1 VRGQRLRAGAGSRSL
16 QASMTKRAN
25 NQPEARRTWRKGKPG
40 KNVSKPL
47 RYRLPAEWLGTL
59 DENTPAHVRRII
71 LEQQE
76 GKATRTPI
84 R

>member
-1 VRGQRLRAGAGSRSL
+1 
-16 QASMTKRAN
+16 MTKRAKS
-25 NQPEARRTWRKGKPG
+25 QLGTPHTRRKAKSG
-40 KNVSKPL
+40 KNVSEPR
-47 RYRLPAEWLGTL
+47 RYRLPPEWLGTL

-76 GKATRTPI
+76 GKGKRTPI

>member
-1 VRGQRLRAGAGSRSL
+1 VSRSL
-16 QASMTKRAN
+16 QASMSKRAN
-25 NQPEARRTWRKGKPG
+25 NQPGTPRTQREAKPG
-40 KNVSKPL
+40 KSVSKPR

-76 GKATRTPI
+76 GKAKRTPI

>member
-1 VRGQRLRAGAGSRSL
+1 MS
-16 QASMTKRAN
+16 KRAKN
-25 NQPEARRTWRKGKPG
+25 PPGTPRTRRKAKPS
-40 KNVSKPL
+40 KSVSKPR

-76 GKATRTPI
+76 SKATRTPI
-84 R
+84 Q